1 MSTAESPVRFE
12 QRPIVIVMGVSG
24 SGKSTVGG
32 ALAERLGVPFL
43 DADDFHPK
51 ANVEK
56 MSNGIPLTDEGRW
69 PWLDSLSQGIRDEA
83 TMAGGVVAA
92 CSALKLVYRDQLR
105 EGVKFPL
112 TFALLDGDRDQIL
125 RRMEA
130 RKDHYMP
137 ASLLDSQLADLER
150 PDAHEGVVT
159 VTIDDEVEQIVDH
172 LLAKITMRP
181 RMG

>member
-12 QRPIVIVMGVSG
+12 RRPIVIVMGVSG
-24 SGKSTVGG
+24 SEKSTVGE

-43 DADDFHPK
+43 DADDFHLK

-56 MSNGIPLTDEGRW
+56 MSNGIPLTDVDRW
-69 PWLDSLSQGIRDEA
+69 SWLDSLSQGIRDEA
-83 TMAGGVVAA
+83 AD
-92 CSALKLVYRDQLR
+92 SALKLIYRDRLR
-105 EGVKFPL
+105 EGVRFPL
-112 TFALLDGDRDQIL
+112 TFALLDGNRDQIL

-130 RKDHYMP
+130 RKDHHMP

-159 VTIDDEVEQIVDH
+159 VTIDDAVEHIVDH

-181 RMG
+181 

>member
-12 QRPIVIVMGVSG
+12 DRPIVIVMGVSG
-24 SGKSTVGG
+24 SGKSTVGA

-56 MSNGIPLTDEGRW
+56 MSNGIPLTDEDRW

-83 TMAGGVVAA
+83 AESGGVVAA
-92 CSALKLVYRDQLR
+92 CSALKLIYRDRLR
-105 EGVKFPL
+105 EGIRFPL
-112 TFALLDGDRDQIL
+112 TFALLDGNRDQIL

-150 PDAHEGVVT
+150 PDAHEVVVT
-159 VTIDDEVEQIVDH
+159 VTIDDEVEHIVDH
-172 LLAKITMRP
+172 LLANISMRL
-181 RMG
+181 